1 MYEDD
6 KPEEKGIGKG
16 KNLREGN
23 LDILSGFDKDILD
36 SHNAVRKQLKL
47 QSRRSRLSIRT

>member
-47 QSRRSRLSIRT
+47 QSRKSRLSIRT